1 MHSRSSSCV
10 YEIIKPTSALLGGEG
25 EVILKPN
32 LAETAKLLET
42 GFNTLKKH
50 LDAAAVNTEESKVEF
65 KGIMIKR
72 ISVFYPN
79 GKYRI

>member
-50 LDAAAVNTEESKVEF
+50 LDAAAVNTE
-65 KGIMIKR
+65 
-72 ISVFYPN
+72 
-79 GKYRI
+79 

>member
-1 MHSRSSSCV
+1 
-10 YEIIKPTSALLGGEG
+10 LGGEG

-50 LDAAAVNTEESKVEF
+50 LDAAAVNTE
-65 KGIMIKR
+65 
-72 ISVFYPN
+72 
-79 GKYRI
+79 